1 MFNKIVIA
9 AAFASLIAAP
19 AFAQSHKSTYKQDSM
34 GSYAQAPSA
43 TDYDEVVVNGKVIGQ
58 DPDANVRLELR
69 RDAFGEN
76 R

>member
-9 AAFASLIAAP
+9 AALATLIAAP
-19 AFAQSHKSTYKQDSM
+19 AFATSHKNTYKQDSM

-43 TDYDEVVVNGKVIGQ
+43 MDSDEVVVGGKVIGE
-58 DPDANVRLELR
+58 DPNQNVRLQLL
-69 RDAFGEN
+69 RDASSID